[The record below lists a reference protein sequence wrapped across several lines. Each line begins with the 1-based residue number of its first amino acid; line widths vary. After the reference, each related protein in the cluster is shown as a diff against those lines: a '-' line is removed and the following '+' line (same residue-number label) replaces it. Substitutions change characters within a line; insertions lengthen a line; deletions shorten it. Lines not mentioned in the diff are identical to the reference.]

1 MRILIVTPD
10 YPPPLGGIQ
19 TFVQNLEEGLK
30 NVGHTPN
37 IIQIDPQAYSS
48 TLADAIPTRRTLDA
62 IKIRSPHFY
71 RYFNTVY
78 RRTSDAIK
86 EHNPDVV
93 HAAHIRVW
101 PALQAATEHGLSSVV
116 TAHAL
121 ELGDRPLASVA
132 FEEATAVHA
141 VSKFTGSVIKQDHGI
156 SPDEI
161 VHPSIDVDSYA
172 PSDDGSVIGMNNIFT
187 ISRLV
192 GRKNID
198 ILVDAWKQL
207 DHERKGDRTL
217 DIAGAGP
224 DYDTLEAMTE
234 NMDSVRMLGRI
245 SESEKIA
252 RLQNADLF
260 VLPAGGVNY
269 DVEGFGIVYIEAQA
283 AGTPVIGSS
292 VGGVPEAVGN
302 GGVLL
307 NDETDPDELAVKIAD
322 LLSNSEK
329 LEQYTTQAQ
338 CRVEAFDLN
347 PIAAQYIDLYKRIL

>member
-1 MRILIVTPD
+1 MRVLIVTPD
-10 YPPPLGGIQ
+10 YPPPPGGIQ
-19 TFVQNLEEGLK
+19 TLVQNLEEGLK

-37 IIQIDPQAYSS
+37 IVQIDPREYSS
-48 TLADAIPTRRTLDA
+48 TLEDAIPTRRTLDA
-62 IKIRSPHFY
+62 IKIRAPHFY
-71 RYFNTVY
+71 RYFNTVH
-78 RRTSDAIK
+78 RRTCEAIE

-101 PALQAATEHGLSSVV
+101 PALQAATEHGLPSVV

-141 VSKFTGSVIKQDHGI
+141 VSEFTGSVIEHDHGI

-161 VHPSIDVDSYA
+161 IHPSIDIDCYA
-172 PSDDGSVIGMNNIFT
+172 PSDDGSGIGTDSIFT

-198 ILVDAWKQL
+198 TIVDAWKRL
-207 DHERKGDRTL
+207 DHERRGDRTL
-217 DIAGAGP
+217 DIAGTGP

-234 NMDSVRMLGRI
+234 DIDSVRMLGRI
-245 SESEKIA
+245 SESRKIE

-292 VGGVPEAVGN
+292 VGGVPEAVGD
-302 GGVLL
+302 GGMLL
-307 NDETDPDELAVKIAD
+307 NDETNPDELAVKIAD
-322 LLSNSEK
+322 FLSNSEK
-329 LEQYTTQAQ
+329 LEQYSAEAQ
-338 CRVEAFDLN
+338 RRVEAFDLN
-347 PIAAQYIDLYKRIL
+347 PIAVQYVDLYEHIL